1 MSSKNCTS
9 NFQHRANSIES
20 TDLFHRL
27 KQNDRR
33 RLVND
38 NVGVKTNPATANRL
52 SFLNLK
58 LALSSATKYVDRTNR
73 IM

>member
-9 NFQHRANSIES
+9 IFRHRANSIGS
-20 TDLFHRL
+20 TNLFDRL

-38 NVGVKTNPATANRL
+38 KVGIKINPATANRL

-58 LALSSATKYVDRTNR
+58 LALSSATKYVNRTNR

>member
-1 MSSKNCTS
+1 MLSKNRTS
-9 NFQHRANSIES
+9 NIQHRTNSIES
-20 TDLFHRL
+20 TNLFDRL

-38 NVGVKTNPATANRL
+38 KVSVKINPVTANRL

-58 LALSSATKYVDRTNR
+58 LALSSATKYVNRTNR